1 MKQKKRLDIIFCEKE
16 TKGTSHLRSWSGEQ
30 FLFFGTTAGAS
41 QSQWW
46 HERDKVMTFSSLSMP
61 AIFVVAR
68 MNSGYT
74 APDAHWEHP
83 CTLRDR
89 LSHSK
94 YSLKPERTDI
104 LHHTLVQSWIFKE
117 QSSFSLAEMPPRYR
131 NKIRQKVW
139 SKSLACSD
147 KPYQILFLL
156 WSLEGNAL
164 PIYSFLRG
172 SFINENWILII

>member
-46 HERDKVMTFSSLSMP
+46 HERDKVMTFFSLSMP

-83 CTLRDR
+83 RTLRDR

-94 YSLKPERTDI
+94 YSLKHLKGLAFCTTPLCRAESSKNNQA
-104 LHHTLVQSWIFKE
+104 LHLQKCHPDTETKSGKRSDLKAWHALTNPIKF
-117 QSSFSLAEMPPRYR
+117 SFYSE
-131 NKIRQKVW
+131 VW
-139 SKSLACSD
+139 KATHC
-147 KPYQILFLL
+147 PYTPFYMDLL
-156 WSLEGNAL
+156 
-164 PIYSFLRG
+164 
-172 SFINENWILII
+172 